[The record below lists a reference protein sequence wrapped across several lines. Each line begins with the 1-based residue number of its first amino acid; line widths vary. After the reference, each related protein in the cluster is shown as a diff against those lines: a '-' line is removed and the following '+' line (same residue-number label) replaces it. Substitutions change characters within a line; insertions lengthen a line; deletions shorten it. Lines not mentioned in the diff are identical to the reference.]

1 MTVRGS
7 AAVAAITGFV
17 AFVGRCCYRPT
28 VARGVQVALIVGPI
42 LTAINQFDVIAD
54 RDFGGTFFL
63 KLALTFT
70 VPFCVSVTSSTLAAL
85 KPIRR
90 GTASE

>member
-1 MTVRGS
+1 MTVQRSSVGS
-7 AAVAAITGFV
+7 AIAGFV
-17 AFVGRCCYRPT
+17 GFLRRCCYRT
-28 VARGVQVALIVGPI
+28 TLIRGIKVALIVGPI

-70 VPFCVSVTSSTLAAL
+70 VPFCVSVSSSTLAAL
-85 KPIRR
+85 RPIRG